1 MAQLIIHS
9 RVLGIPQKLCLLI
22 YFANIH
28 QLHKSS
34 DSVGYWILQPSGVR
48 LKLGRWHILSQVR
61 CGSVRACSISKP
73 GSGRV
78 LVVPAVPPNGIGAL

>member
-1 MAQLIIHS
+1 MAQLTIHS
-9 RVLGIPQKLCLLI
+9 RVLGIPQKHSPLV

-28 QLHKSS
+28 QLHKSG
-34 DSVGYWILQPSGVR
+34 DSAYWILQPRGVR
-48 LKLGRWHILSQVR
+48 LKLGRLHILSQVR

-78 LVVPAVPPNGIGAL
+78 LSVPTVPPKGVGAL

>member
-1 MAQLIIHS
+1 MAQLTIHS
-9 RVLGIPQKLCLLI
+9 RVLAIPQKLSPLV

-28 QLHKSS
+28 QLHKSG
-34 DSVGYWILQPSGVR
+34 DSVAYWILQPCGVR

-78 LVVPAVPPNGIGAL
+78 LTVPAVPPNGVGAL